1 MITVYYKKANTSCY
15 KALECLDKYAVEY
28 KKCHIENMTKEI
40 IVLALS
46 MTNNGISDI
55 LKHRGDSLTRKLI
68 SNLYEMT
75 MNEAIDFLEK
85 HPEIIKVPLILSE
98 NKLLVGYHKEE
109 IRKFIPSVK
118 LHEVSEINF

>member
-1 MITVYYKKANTSCY
+1 MITVYYKKANISCY
-15 KALECLDKYAVEY
+15 KAIEWLDKYAIEY
-28 KKCHIENMTKEI
+28 KKCKIENVTKEI
-40 IVLALS
+40 IILALS

-55 LKHRGDSLTRKLI
+55 LKHRGDSLTNKLI

-98 NKLLVGYHKEE
+98 NKMLVGYHNEE
-109 IRKFIPSVK
+109 IRKFIPSVQ
-118 LHEVSEINF
+118 